1 MVYRNVASVA
11 QEKRES
17 KNEGLSHD
25 VDENKGKLKW
35 QFGLSHDVDENKWLS
50 FLGHDMYEKKR
61 T

>member
-25 VDENKGKLKW
+25 VDENKGKLK
-35 QFGLSHDVDENKWLS
+35 
-50 FLGHDMYEKKR
+50 
-61 T
+61 